1 MNSVRLYYIRHN
13 GESDLAQLDKESVG
27 QWSSELSIQKQ
38 ASVQRLVHNSNR
50 MTSLL
55 GSRLLKMCT
64 QHENIDNFRL
74 SDVQYPDTGKPFWKN
89 NNNSFFDFNISH
101 SGNLI
106 LIAVSKTLKVG
117 VDAEKVR
124 ELKRLTFKKV
134 MLPEE
139 LIQIH
144 ETPDLFFELWS
155 KKEAVVKAA
164 DTAGLA
170 RISDVFLK
178 ENQAVLDETNWCLKR
193 IDLDERD
200 DDRCDDKYAIHL
212 ATSEPVDELIIKHI
226 SIDELIRGSSH
237 T

>member
-1 MNSVRLYYIRHN
+1 MNSVRLYYIMHN
-13 GESDLAQLDKESVG
+13 GESDLAQINKESVS
-27 QWSSELSIQKQ
+27 QWLSELSMRKRT
-38 ASVQRLVHNSNR
+38 SVQRLVHNSNR

-55 GSRLLKMCT
+55 GSRLLKMCV

-74 SDVQYPDTGKPFWKN
+74 SDVQYPLTGKPFWKN
-89 NNNSFFDFNISH
+89 DNFFFDFNISH

-134 MLPEE
+134 MSSEE
-139 LIQIH
+139 LTQIH
-144 ETPDLFFELWS
+144 EKPGLFFELWS

-170 RISDVFLK
+170 RISDVSLK
-178 ENQAVLDETNWCLKR
+178 EGQAVLDETKWCLKR
-193 IDLDERD
+193 IDLDDRD
-200 DDRCDDKYAIHL
+200 DDRRDDKYAIHL

-226 SIDELIRGSSH
+226 SIDGLISMSDD
-237 T
+237 